1 MKTSRFHRLVA
12 VALLLSACGDDDDDG
27 PTGPV
32 DEGQPPVAGCTDA
45 SLPSGALTRV
55 CFPGNWNGDLVVFA
69 HGYVSPDEPVVL
81 PPDVVGGVPVSTAVN
96 ALGYAY
102 ATTSYRANG
111 LVADVA
117 VQDLLDLQAEFRAR
131 WEPDPTRTFV
141 VGASEGGLVA
151 ALAVEQEPETYA
163 GGLAACGPIGDFA
176 FQLDYLADFR
186 AVFDYFFPGVLPG
199 SPVESPA
206 EVRKNW
212 ESVYVPAILDA
223 LTGDPGKT
231 AQLLLVTNAP
241 VDPLDISTVGE
252 TVIGLLWYTVF
263 GTEDAKARLG
273 GQPYDNSTR
282 VYQGSVDD
290 AALNAGIAR
299 YTADPAARAAIGRF
313 QTTGVLTRPLVTLH
327 TTGDPI
333 IPVAHQGIYADK
345 VADAGAE
352 RFLDTT
358 APFGRYGHCTFQQAE
373 LVAAFNSLV
382 ANATP

>member
-1 MKTSRFHRLVA
+1 MLAASLLV
-12 VALLLSACGDDDDDG
+12 SACGDDDG
-27 PTGPV
+27 PSEPV
-32 DEGQPPVAGCTDA
+32 DEGEPPVAGCTEG
-45 SLPSGALTRV
+45 SLSSGALTRV
-55 CFPGNWNGDLVVFA
+55 CFPASWNGDLVVFA
-69 HGYVSPDEPVVL
+69 HGYVSPEEPVVL
-81 PPDVVGGVPVSTAVN
+81 PPDVVGGVPISTAVN

-117 VQDLLDLQAEFRAR
+117 VQDLLDLQADFRDR
-131 WEPDPTRTFV
+131 FRPDPARTFV

-176 FQLDYLADFR
+176 FQLDYLGDFR

-212 ESVYVPAILDA
+212 ESVYVPAVISA
-223 LTGDPGKT
+223 LTDDPEKT

-241 VDPLDISTVGE
+241 IDPTDIGTVGE
-252 TVIGLLWYTVF
+252 TVIGILWYSVF
-263 GTEDAKARLG
+263 GTEDAQARLG

-282 VYQGSVDD
+282 VYQGSADD
-290 AALNAGIAR
+290 AALNAGIGR
-299 YTADPAARAAIGRF
+299 FVADASARAAIGRLE
-313 QTTGVLTRPLVTLH
+313 TTGLLTRPLVTLH

-333 IPVAHQGIYADK
+333 IPVAHQGIYAEK
-345 VADAGAE
+345 AAAAGAAS
-352 RFLDTT
+352 FLNPTE
-358 APFGRYGHCTFQQAE
+358 PFDRYGHCTFQQAE
-373 LVAAFNSLV
+373 LIAAFNALI
-382 ANATP
+382 ATATP